1 MEEMEEVGGG
11 DIFEGFITR
20 DFIFITFIFATDE
33 CKVSM
38 LILNHQII
46 FLFFFLLS
54 TGNEG

>member
-38 LILNHQII
+38 LILNHQI
-46 FLFFFLLS
+46 FFFFLLS